1 MFSVAVSSSQK
12 TKRIVRLALAQL
24 LLLLSCKAVS
34 AQAGTHFDPP
44 HRWTVLTEY
53 AWTSGHYFPNG
64 GDAWDR
70 KWVAAGIGS
79 EWRLGRFWGGALKYE
94 AEFRPLV
101 LISNLAQSGPG
112 VGQTHLDIQQC
123 PEQPGY
129 TGVVCRPE
137 WVYGQQFSPVG
148 FQENFGVRRRFQPF
162 LAANTG
168 YLYSDHQVP
177 SDTSGN
183 FHFTI
188 AVGGGFEYF
197 TGPSGRSVS
206 VEAQAQHYSNAYTA
220 PTNYGTDNIFIKV
233 SYRFAWEHSSRSH

>member
-1 MFSVAVSSSQK
+1 MLRIHTLTNRVNRNAV
-12 TKRIVRLALAQL
+12 RIGAS
-24 LLLLSCKAVS
+24 LLLSFIS
-34 AQAGTHFDPP
+34 LSLRAQTNAPLDPA
-44 HRWTVLTEY
+44 HRWKTFAEY

-64 GDAWDR
+64 GDVADR
-70 KWVAAGIGS
+70 KWIGAGVGS
-79 EWRLGRFWGGALKYE
+79 EWRLGRFLGGAFKYE

-101 LISNLAQSGPG
+101 LISNLVQTGSG

-129 TGVVCRPE
+129 TGAVCGTE

-148 FQENFGVRRRFQPF
+148 FQENFGVRRRFQPL
-162 LAANTG
+162 LAINMG
-168 YLYSDHQVP
+168 YLYSDRQIP

-197 TGPSGRSVS
+197 AASSGRSLS
-206 VEAQAQHYSNAYTA
+206 VEAQAQHFSNAYTA
-220 PTNYGTDNIFIKV
+220 ATNYGTDNIFIKAT
-233 SYRFAWEHSSRSH
+233 YRFTWDHHVQSH